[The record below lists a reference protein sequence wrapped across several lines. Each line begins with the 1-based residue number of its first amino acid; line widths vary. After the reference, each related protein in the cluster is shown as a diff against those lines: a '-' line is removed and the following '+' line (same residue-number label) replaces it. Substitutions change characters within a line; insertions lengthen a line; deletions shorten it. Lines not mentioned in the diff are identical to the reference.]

1 MNMDAMETTGGKMDP
16 PADLA
21 EGLGAV
27 RLMHLALEAVQE
39 DGSPSGEFRVRPD
52 RQGFRHR
59 MLLTLLS
66 YAYARGIYGSEEIQD
81 RVRTNGDLRYLCA
94 LEFPDAETLRYFRRR
109 EWTRLNQSLSRLLE
123 LAMKRGTPGIDWDFA
138 TEAAVRMESAAAADS
153 LALDC

>member
-1 MNMDAMETTGGKMDP
+1 MDMDALVPMGGKLTP

-27 RLMHLALEAVQE
+27 RLTHLALEAVQE
-39 DGSPSGEFRVRPD
+39 DGTSGGEFRVRPD
-52 RQGFRHR
+52 RQGYRHR

-81 RVRTNGDLRYLCA
+81 RVRTDGDLRYLCA
-94 LEFPDAETLRYFRRR
+94 LEFPDTETLRYFRRR
-109 EWTRLNQSLSRLLE
+109 EWTRLHQCLTRLLE
-123 LAMKRGTPGIDWDFA
+123 LAVKRGAPSLEWDFA
-138 TEAAVRMESAAAADS
+138 SEAAVRMECAAAADS